1 MKFIYTKHAEEKL
14 QRPDVRGFG
23 ISKVQI
29 ESIIKSPKLRDKST
43 TGEYLAFGYLSGPY
57 IIRIVYD
64 KMDRGIKVITFHV
77 AKRGRYN
84 TPRE

>member
-1 MKFIYTKHAEEKL
+1 VRFIYTKHAEEKL

-23 ISKVQI
+23 ILKMQL
-29 ESIIKSPKLRDKST
+29 EAIIKSPKLRDKST

-57 IIRIVYD
+57 ILRIVYD
-64 KMDRGIKVITFHV
+64 KMDGDIKVITFHV

-84 TPRE
+84 TTKE